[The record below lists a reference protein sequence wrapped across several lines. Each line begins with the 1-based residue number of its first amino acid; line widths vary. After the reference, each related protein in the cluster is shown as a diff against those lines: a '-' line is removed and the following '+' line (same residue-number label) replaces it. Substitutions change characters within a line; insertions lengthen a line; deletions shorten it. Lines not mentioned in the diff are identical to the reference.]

1 MTIEVGSTFRS
12 CFFVFLVDSVTQTP
26 PAAAAAAA
34 EDGSKTAEQGND
46 GPLPHA
52 PNSALTLQLM
62 DFGLMGMPPFC

>member
-1 MTIEVGSTFRS
+1 ML
-12 CFFVFLVDSVTQTP
+12 FVFLVDCVTP
-26 PAAAAAAA
+26 PPPAAAA